1 MRLRLQTSNADG
13 SKLPQLKVWFAFSAA
28 DKETP
33 QKSIT
38 DLKKSI
44 CTTIKSFSNAN
55 IIFRD
60 IALGLD
66 GFELLDELSAEEVLR
81 DGDLLVIK
89 RRETYTGQGKKRK
102 AEDDGWTTAGKRP
115 RPLQSKTR
123 PRNDSSVSSS
133 SSESDPSSSESD
145 STTDDTG
152 SSTDSSS
159 SSDSDSSTHPSNTSL
174 KPKPPKSANIKA
186 APPIQQTHVP
196 PGLGSVKTRKRNIRR
211 RCKKKHDAFGGQ
223 GAEVSTLVPSPPKRI
238 SGVNVAPLGSRAK
251 NSVSARAQQ
260 STDNVLIHDPLNL
273 TMFSLGNKNKKKGY
287 KYALAPPTSQKKVF
301 SVPDSSDVLQE
312 VEEESDVLNGPLPSS
327 TTIFTSAPE
336 NPLARQARVIPPSEL
351 QSLGK
356 LPKNMFV
363 TSVDVEEDL
372 WNNSSSKKRK
382 KKKKKQQLEH
392 WEEDYT
398 DTVREKPCDDEMP
411 STLDYGLAEEH
422 LSYSNS
428 EIALAVNDLDAED
441 SKSMLIWS
449 VVEQNFEAFPQ
460 VSLDSL
466 QNGKLV
472 AWKALALNLE
482 TYSPELLLHIATVIA
497 VSNDSSGGNSSFSIR
512 RLIRPGWEE
521 LDVEN
526 IQGDYAWESVEQ
538 MGWRAVNEIQ
548 RTSLNASSSTSVD
561 TAIASATATG
571 AGSLQAGIIQ
581 AAATQET
588 TTASTD
594 ADAKTLSAIS
604 SISSASETS
613 SSSVSQTTITTSTKA
628 TSTTSSSTS
637 SSTSAK
643 VSSVS
648 TTSASSGTSTSTSSF
663 SVSQSKAST
672 TTSAS
677 VSSSASPIA
686 QSVQATQTPS
696 STATGSAA
704 VEIVS
709 TGTVDGHLTTLTTQ
723 VFAATSSSGQPTP
736 TQLDSTE
743 TFSIT
748 GKSHSF
754 AARWSYLLVDDQI
767 ALWDYELSI
776 SFALPSALRM
786 SQLIANVSAVY
797 RFFKNKAAVGGV
809 FGAAG
814 LIFLIVLL
822 AVVLKIVR
830 YRSRR
835 KFEKDLDEQVQQEV
849 RSGTPM
855 FGLGKEDDGLSIMG
869 GRAGVISDPEKAA
882 YADSG
887 YGYPNTAALYPSY
900 GGSALPQ
907 AAQPAYYSP
916 NVYSSRRNPS
926 RGQSQD
932 FNYRDGGLS
941 RVDSRGS
948 ARSYGTLNQP
958 PMNAFGPSQ
967 SISAGANA
975 PAFAPATFAA
985 HYGEYRHASPAPST
999 QSWQSHNQAFGARPG
1014 TPSALTPGGRGNSIP
1029 APPRNVYT
1037 PQDVRSDSP
1046 AVLARYSPSHSSRTS
1061 GDGYAADAYIA
1072 GRITQIQTQNVGG
1085 LAVGPA
1091 YGKEPPSPNVP
1102 LPNPFDQKDR

>member
-1 MRLRLQTSNADG
+1 MSL
-13 SKLPQLKVWFAFSAA
+13 
-28 DKETP
+28 DKE
-33 QKSIT
+33 SEVALIE
-38 DLKKSI
+38 L
-44 CTTIKSFSNAN
+44 CTGT
-55 IIFRD
+55 
-60 IALGLD
+60 
-66 GFELLDELSAEEVLR
+66 
-81 DGDLLVIK
+81 
-89 RRETYTGQGKKRK
+89 
-102 AEDDGWTTAGKRP
+102 
-115 RPLQSKTR
+115 
-123 PRNDSSVSSS
+123 SS
-133 SSESDPSSSESD
+133 
-145 STTDDTG
+145 
-152 SSTDSSS
+152 
-159 SSDSDSSTHPSNTSL
+159 
-174 KPKPPKSANIKA
+174 
-186 APPIQQTHVP
+186 
-196 PGLGSVKTRKRNIRR
+196 
-211 RCKKKHDAFGGQ
+211 
-223 GAEVSTLVPSPPKRI
+223 
-238 SGVNVAPLGSRAK
+238 
-251 NSVSARAQQ
+251 
-260 STDNVLIHDPLNL
+260 
-273 TMFSLGNKNKKKGY
+273 
-287 KYALAPPTSQKKVF
+287 
-301 SVPDSSDVLQE
+301 
-312 VEEESDVLNGPLPSS
+312 
-327 TTIFTSAPE
+327 
-336 NPLARQARVIPPSEL
+336 
-351 QSLGK
+351 
-356 LPKNMFV
+356 
-363 TSVDVEEDL
+363 
-372 WNNSSSKKRK
+372 NSS
-382 KKKKKQQLEH
+382 
-392 WEEDYT
+392 
-398 DTVREKPCDDEMP
+398 
-411 STLDYGLAEEH
+411 A
-422 LSYSNS
+422 
-428 EIALAVNDLDAED
+428 
-441 SKSMLIWS
+441 
-449 VVEQNFEAFPQ
+449 
-460 VSLDSL
+460 
-466 QNGKLV
+466 
-472 AWKALALNLE
+472 
-482 TYSPELLLHIATVIA
+482 
-497 VSNDSSGGNSSFSIR
+497 
-512 RLIRPGWEE
+512 
-521 LDVEN
+521 
-526 IQGDYAWESVEQ
+526 
-538 MGWRAVNEIQ
+538 
-548 RTSLNASSSTSVD
+548 TSVD
-561 TAIASATATG
+561 TANASATATG

-604 SISSASETS
+604 SISSAFETS

-648 TTSASSGTSTSTSSF
+648 TTSASSGTSTSTSSI
-663 SVSQSKAST
+663 SVSQSKASS

-686 QSVQATQTPS
+686 QSVQAIQTPS

-743 TFSIT
+743 T
-748 GKSHSF
+748 
-754 AARWSYLLVDDQI
+754 
-767 ALWDYELSI
+767 
-776 SFALPSALRM
+776 
-786 SQLIANVSAVY
+786 
-797 RFFKNKAAVGGV
+797 FFKNKAAVGGV

-887 YGYPNTAALYPSY
+887 YGYPNTAASYPTY
-900 GGSALPQ
+900 GGSAPPQ

-916 NVYSSRRNPS
+916 NAYSSRRNPS

-1046 AVLARYSPSHSSRTS
+1046 AVLSRYSPSHSSRTS
-1061 GDGYAADAYIA
+1061 GDGYGADAYIV

-1102 LPNPFDQKDR
+1102 LPNPFDQRDR